1 MLIAQ
6 LEALLRANRCAVS
19 GVEVVFDAEGK
30 GHVIDVNTCNT
41 SKLGTFLVV
50 LVATFAPR
58 TNEYPC

>member
-19 GVEVVFDAEGK
+19 GIEVVFDAEGK

-41 SKLGTFLVV
+41 SRSK